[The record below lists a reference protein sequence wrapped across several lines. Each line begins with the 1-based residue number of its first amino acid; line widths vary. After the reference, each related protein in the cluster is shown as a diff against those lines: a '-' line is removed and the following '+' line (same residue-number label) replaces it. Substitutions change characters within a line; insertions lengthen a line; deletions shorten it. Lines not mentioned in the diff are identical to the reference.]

1 MALLLASQASSD
13 TIGLLFTYFFLFPA
27 LVTGLVVVI
36 VVTAKG
42 EKREDQKYDG
52 RWGTKRPRVDD

>member
-1 MALLLASQASSD
+1 MNLVLASQASSD

-42 EKREDQKYDG
+42 EKREDEKHAG
-52 RWGTKRPRVDD
+52 RWGTERTRADD